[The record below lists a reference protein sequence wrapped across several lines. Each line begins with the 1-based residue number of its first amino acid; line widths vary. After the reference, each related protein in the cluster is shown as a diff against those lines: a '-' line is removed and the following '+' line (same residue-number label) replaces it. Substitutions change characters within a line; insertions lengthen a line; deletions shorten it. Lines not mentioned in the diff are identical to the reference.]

1 MVSFFRQK
9 YFEKGVP
16 IWKPVQNIPTHII
29 HSHPLLLILLFH
41 PPKWHPR
48 ILTQPTYP
56 YFTEC
61 SHLPVFLPKE
71 CRYLVWI
78 SGFPPLDCQLMK
90 SIPYKNVLS
99 FYLQFTQITSSSRS
113 EETHAQESPKML
125 LQVQHW
131 NTTGKICSVF
141 NLSTAVMSAS
151 TSEFTA
157 IFFWKISSW
166 YLM

>member
-16 IWKPVQNIPTHII
+16 IRKPVQNIPTQII

-61 SHLPVFLPKE
+61 SHLPVFLPEE

-78 SGFPPLDCQLMK
+78 SGFPPLDCQKYTIQKRSKLLLTIHANYFK
-90 SIPYKNVLS
+90 LS
-99 FYLQFTQITSSSRS
+99 VRRNPRARVSKDVITS
-113 EETHAQESPKML
+113 
-125 LQVQHW
+125 
-131 NTTGKICSVF
+131 TTLKYNRQ
-141 NLSTAVMSAS
+141 NLFCFQLIHCGNVSFH
-151 TSEFTA
+151 ERIYRHFL
-157 IFFWKISSW
+157 WKISSW